1 MKITYKFATGETS
14 VVEVS
19 DEIGEIIMES
29 RRKEHADNERHRYH
43 TQEYLDGENFLCD
56 ELADDFNLEDEVISR
71 IEENPRDKKIREI
84 FNTLTPI
91 QQRRLRMRAAGLT
104 IEKIAEIEG
113 TYNFSVTESLRLAR
127 KKFEKL
133 L

>member
-56 ELADDFNLEDEVISR
+56 ELADDFNLEDICKINNIECNGKSIFVSIKRR
-71 IEENPRDKKIREI
+71 III
-84 FNTLTPI
+84 
-91 QQRRLRMRAAGLT
+91 
-104 IEKIAEIEG
+104 
-113 TYNFSVTESLRLAR
+113 
-127 KKFEKL
+127 
-133 L
+133 